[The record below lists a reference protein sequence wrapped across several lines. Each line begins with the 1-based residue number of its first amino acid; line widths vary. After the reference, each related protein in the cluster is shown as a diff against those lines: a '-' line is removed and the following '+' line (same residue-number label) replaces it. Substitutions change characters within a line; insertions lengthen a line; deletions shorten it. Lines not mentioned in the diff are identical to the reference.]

1 MSLWYES
8 LGLCLDDC
16 GEDAEERARCIF
28 AHLSMDVPRSWW
40 EHALQAGSVPK
51 GYANILQDLHEE
63 LLKTAEFTEGIGFDL
78 LVALAFADDDI
89 DQQLPRYGTV
99 YWECSVEQYLSKAK
113 EVLAKRPE
121 LGLLG
126 QAIEKR
132 KKFFKPIYKMAG
144 KDADSRDSLKGKKEG
159 DKVATKDVV
168 LKGKSEADKLTE
180 MFERGD
186 FDDLIE
192 KELACEIRLTLSAE
206 DRKFFDK
213 EEGLTKDDIAFFKK
227 LRESKKNEL

>member
-1 MSLWYES
+1 
-8 LGLCLDDC
+8 
-16 GEDAEERARCIF
+16 
-28 AHLSMDVPRSWW
+28 
-40 EHALQAGSVPK
+40 
-51 GYANILQDLHEE
+51 
-63 LLKTAEFTEGIGFDL
+63 
-78 LVALAFADDDI
+78 
-89 DQQLPRYGTV
+89 
-99 YWECSVEQYLSKAK
+99 
-113 EVLAKRPE
+113 
-121 LGLLG
+121 LG

-132 KKFFKPIYKMAG
+132 KKYFKPIYKVAG

-159 DKVATKDVV
+159 DKVAKKDVA

-213 EEGLTKDDIAFFKK
+213 EEGLTKEDIAFFKK